1 MPTILHSEERLLDLL
16 DTVESTLYAA
26 ALSAVTAIQQSG
38 SLSRARIERLIE
50 QGRIEEA
57 IIEAGRIG
65 AISINNSYA
74 AVYGLAGRQ
83 ATGLADD
90 ALRVTIG
97 FDAVNSRAVGH
108 LQAVRLRLISEI
120 TEQQREAISQSLT
133 DGLTSGLNPRQQ
145 AIDVRRSIGLTAPQR
160 RAVENYRLALERGSA
175 DALDRQLRDRRSDS
189 SVRRAIR
196 EGRPL
201 SARQI
206 DSMVERYRSRTLR
219 YRARTIA
226 RTESL
231 RALHAGSDEGYRQ
244 IIESASVDVSEIVR
258 TWHTAR
264 DERVRPTHVAA
275 SGQKRGLDESFVV
288 GGVLLRYPGDSR
300 GPARETVRCR
310 CIATARIRARVAG

>member
-1 MPTILHSEERLLDLL
+1 MLGTGESRLY
-16 DTVESTLYAA
+16 TAA
-26 ALSAVTAIQQSG
+26 INAIIAIQDNDFF
-38 SLSRARIERLIE
+38 SRARIERLLE
-50 QGRIEEA
+50 QGRIEDLIAEA
-57 IIEAGRIG
+57 ARMEAVN
-65 AISINNSYA
+65 SSDSYA
-74 AVYGLAGRQ
+74 AVYAAAGLSV
-83 ATGLADD
+83 TGLVEDS
-90 ALRVTIG
+90 LRVTIG
-97 FDAVNSRAVGH
+97 FDVVNSRAVGH

-133 DGLTSGLNPRQQ
+133 DGLTRGLNPRQQ

-175 DALDRQLRDRRSDS
+175 DALNRQLRDRRSDR
-189 SVRRAIR
+189 SVQRAIR
-196 EGRPL
+196 EGQPL

-206 DSMVERYRSRTLR
+206 DGMVERYRSRTLR

-231 RALHAGSDEGYRQ
+231 RALHAGSGEGYRQ
-244 IIESASVDVSEIVR
+244 IIESAGVDVSEIVR

-264 DERVRPTHVAA
+264 DEVVRPTHVAA

-288 GGVLLRYPGDSR
+288 GGALLRYPGDAR

-310 CIATARIRARVAG
+310 CIASARIRARVAE

>member
-1 MPTILHSEERLLDLL
+1 MPDILHTDEQLLALLDS
-16 DTVESTLYAA
+16 VEPALYVA
-26 ALSAVTAIQQSG
+26 ALNAVAAIQQSDF
-38 SLSRARIERLIE
+38 LSRARIERLIE
-50 QGRIEEA
+50 RGQIEEA

-65 AISINNSYA
+65 AISINDSYA
-74 AVYGLAGRQ
+74 AVYGVAGRQ
-83 ATGLADD
+83 ATGLVDD
-90 ALRVTIG
+90 ALRITIG
-97 FDAVNSRAVGH
+97 FDTVNSRAVRH

-120 TEQQREAISQSLT
+120 TEQQREAISQSLI
-133 DGLTSGLNPRQQ
+133 DGLTRGLNPRQQ

-175 DALDRQLRDRRSDS
+175 DALDRQLRDRRSDRT
-189 SVRRAIR
+189 VQRAIR

-219 YRARTIA
+219 YRARVIA

-231 RALHAGSDEGYRQ
+231 RAVHAGADEGYRQ
-244 IIESASVDVSEIVR
+244 ILESASVDVAEIER
-258 TWHTAR
+258 TWNTAR

-288 GGVLLRYPGDSR
+288 GGALLRYPGDSR
-300 GPARETVRCR
+300 GSARETVHCRCR
-310 CIATARIRARVAG
+310 VSVRIRATAPG